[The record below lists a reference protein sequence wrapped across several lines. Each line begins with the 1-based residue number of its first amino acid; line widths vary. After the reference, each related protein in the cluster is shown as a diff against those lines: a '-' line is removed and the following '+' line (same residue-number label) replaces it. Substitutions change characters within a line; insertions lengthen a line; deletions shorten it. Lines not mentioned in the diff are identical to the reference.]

1 MTPYKNA
8 SGTSNVVSYDT
19 SDTSIHVVFRTG
31 SHRNYLYD
39 SVRPGPE
46 VVQEM
51 KRLAVQGWGLNSY
64 ISSIV
69 KKNYARK
76 W

>member
-1 MTPYKNA
+1 MTPYKNVN
-8 SGTSNVVSYDT
+8 GDSNVVSYDT
-19 SDTSIHVVFRTG
+19 SDTSIRVVFRTG
-31 SHRNYLYD
+31 THKNYLYD
-39 SVRPGPE
+39 SARPGPQAL
-46 VVQEM
+46 QEM

-64 ISSIV
+64 ISRVV